1 MARLTRALAAAA
13 TLTLAIP
20 LALLSADG
28 LAPAADHLDAP
39 ARTDPAVD
47 PNPDIAADIADVYA
61 WHTPEFVNV
70 ALTFSGP
77 APANNPGDYDRD
89 VLYTINISNEGAA
102 TDAEFPIEIRFGQNG
117 AVNGVQLKNVP
128 GAASAVIE
136 GPVETDLV
144 SGGVTARA
152 GLFDDPFFFD
162 VEGFRET
169 RATGTLSI
177 RNDRNFF
184 AGKNITGIVIQ
195 IPRAALEN
203 GTHPIDFWTT
213 TARFGGNI

>member
-1 MARLTRALAAAA
+1 MLWKQVLASAAACA
-13 TLTLAIP
+13 FVVP
-20 LALLSADG
+20 LALMSGDG
-28 LAPAADHLDAP
+28 EVGAADHLDPP

-47 PNPDIAADIADVYA
+47 TTPDAAADIADLYA
-61 WHTPEFVNV
+61 WHTDTHVIVAIDFGGPSVNT
-70 ALTFSGP
+70 LP
-77 APANNPGDYDRD
+77 AFYDRD
-89 VLYTINISNEGAA
+89 VLYKINISNAGDR